1 MTPAPPAGVF
11 DSGVSTPARE
21 AASLAWGVEGERMIR
36 GCILG
41 LCLGLA
47 LPMAAMAAEDQ
58 ALTPEQ
64 QKELAKFKAIYDSE
78 TRRTGDVRID
88 KANVTLHLGDRFY
101 FLGPDDAKRV
111 LLEAWNNP
119 PDSADG
125 VAGIIFPAGRNFLDS
140 WGAVVT
146 YEVTGYVTDKDA
158 KDADYTKL
166 LTESR
171 KDEDNIN
178 ENRKK
183 DGFPA
188 IHLVGW
194 AQQPTYDGTTHS
206 EIWARD
212 LQFAGQKVDT
222 LNYDLRLLNRRGV
235 LSLNLVSSM
244 DALPEARAAALDLS
258 RTAAF
263 DAGSRYE
270 DYKAGDKKAAYGV
283 AGLVAAGLG
292 VAAAQKFGLLAIG
305 LLFLKKAAVFI
316 VAGFAALGARFRK
329 LFGLKP
335 KPKPA
340 PPAGPWVLSDKRDEP
355 GQ

>member
-1 MTPAPPAGVF
+1 
-11 DSGVSTPARE
+11 
-21 AASLAWGVEGERMIR
+21 MIKR
-36 GCILG
+36 CILG
-41 LCLGLA
+41 VCLGLA

-64 QKELAKFKAIYDSE
+64 QKQIAKFKAIYDSE

-88 KANVTLHLGDRFY
+88 KADVTLHLGDRFY
-101 FLGPDDAKRV
+101 FLGPEDSKRV
-111 LLEAWNNP
+111 LVEAWGNP
-119 PDSADG
+119 PDGSNG
-125 VAGIIFPAGRNFLDS
+125 VAGMIFPAGRNFLDS

-146 YEVTGYVTDKDA
+146 YEATGYVSDKDA

-166 LTESR
+166 LDESR
-171 KDEDNIN
+171 KDEDSVN
-178 ENRKK
+178 EERKK
-183 DGFPA
+183 AGFPA
-188 IHLVGW
+188 SHLVGW
-194 AQQPTYDGTTHS
+194 AQPPTYDGATHS

-212 LQFAGQKVDT
+212 LQFAGEKVDT

-258 RTAAF
+258 RTAGF

-270 DYKAGDKKAAYGV
+270 DYKTGDKKAAYGV

-316 VAGFAALGARFRK
+316 VAGFAAIAARFRK
-329 LFGLKP
+329 LFGLGP

-340 PPAGPWVLSDKRDEP
+340 ASTGPWVLSDKRDEP